1 MGNRAVITWK
11 EDPSIHDNK
20 SLGIYVHWNGGL
32 DSVTAFLEYCKRSG
46 FREPDYDDYGYARLV
61 QVICNY
67 LSDRDGL
74 SVGIDTLDKLDLE
87 GDNGTYICK
96 GWKIV
101 DRKYAPS
108 KNIEFCDCDYIE
120 NMIEAIDE
128 SMPEGMKILK

>member
-11 EDPSIHDNK
+11 EDPSIHDDK
-20 SLGIYVHWNGGL
+20 SLGIYVHWNGDL
-32 DSVTAFLEYCKRSG
+32 DNVTAFLEYCKRSG

-74 SVGIDTLDKLDLE
+74 SVGINTLDKLDLK

-96 GWKIV
+96 GWDIV
-101 DRKYAPS
+101 DRKYSPS
-108 KNIEFCDCDYIE
+108 KNIEFCDRDYIE